1 MLRLSYPITGLLMLV
16 FFAGCK
22 SMSSVPTGVS
32 SSMNKVKSVFVEP
45 EPNETQARELF
56 AQAELQFNAA
66 AQQQGD
72 QRTAGFSSAAALYKQ
87 AAELSPATPLEEDAL
102 MMAAESHFFADE
114 YVEAGD
120 GYDELVAAYSRT
132 RHMDKVGNRRFQIA
146 QYWLAKAKSSR
157 AVVPNLTDDQ
167 FPTLDTFGYAEKML
181 NKIRFDDSTGKLADD
196 ATMAAG
202 IANFEKGKYGAA
214 DEMFSDIRRNFPSSE
229 HQFQAHLLGLKSKQ
243 MMYAGPEYSGTVL
256 DESEKL
262 VRQMFALF
270 PNQIDQHR
278 DYLNNALKDIRL
290 KKANREFVMAK
301 FYDNRAE
308 YGAARLYYAKV
319 AKEFSD
325 TSLGSQSQQRLQEIA
340 GLPSEPEQKLKWLE
354 SAFPEDNGAR
364 EKPLLARETP
374 LLRR

>member
-72 QRTAGFSSAAALYKQ
+72 ERRAGFSSAAAIYKQ

-120 GYDELVAAYSRT
+120 GYDELVASYSRT

-167 FPTLDTFGYAEKML
+167 FPALDTFGYAEKML

-202 IANFEKGKYGAA
+202 IANFEKGKYGTA

-243 MMYAGPEYSGTVL
+243 MMYAGPEYSGAVL

-278 DYLNNALKDIRL
+278 DYLNAALKDIRL
-290 KKANREFVMAK
+290 KKANREFVMAQ

-308 YGAARLYYAKV
+308 YL
-319 AKEFSD
+319 
-325 TSLGSQSQQRLQEIA
+325 SLIHI
-340 GLPSEPEQKLKWLE
+340 
-354 SAFPEDNGAR
+354 
-364 EKPLLARETP
+364 
-374 LLRR
+374 